1 MKNLVLILLLVIG
14 AKHVQGQEEEGF
26 IITFD
31 SGTNQQVFYYAH
43 SAFDSFSFNYATWL
57 YNDTVNCP
65 NNKWQI
71 GKPDKTVFNAAYSAL
86 HVIVTDTLH
95 PVSPNDT
102 SVFYINVPKWF
113 TMDLESMSFYY
124 KLDVDSGD
132 LAQMDWSGDT
142 GRHWHNILTDTNQL
156 FTFYS
161 GVPDFSISTTGW
173 ANLLL
178 YPVYPNWETL
188 SSLPYYTIR
197 FTFISGSSTLP
208 RDGWM
213 IDNFNA
219 MYPVEAV
226 PDVVK
231 NKSTNIFPNPVS
243 NTLSLSANTPIGTIS
258 ITNAL
263 GQVVFQQNTHDE
275 RVAIDV
281 STFPKGVYYL
291 KVGRSG
297 VKAFLKD

>member
-14 AKHVQGQEEEGF
+14 AMQVYGQEEEGF

-43 SAFDSFSFNYATWL
+43 YAFDSFSFNYATWL
-57 YNDTVNCP
+57 YIDTVNCP

-71 GKPDKTVFNAAYSAL
+71 GKPDKTVFNAAYSAPN
-86 HVIVTDTLH
+86 VIVTDTLH

-113 TMDLESMSFYY
+113 SMDLESMSFYY

-132 LAQMDWSGDT
+132 LALMDWSGDT

-161 GVPDFSISTTGW
+161 GVPDFSVSTLGW

-178 YPVYPNWETL
+178 YPVYPNWDTL
-188 SSLPYYTIR
+188 SSLPYYTLR
-197 FTFISGSSTLP
+197 FSYISGSSALP

-226 PDVVK
+226 PEVVK
-231 NKSTNIFPNPVS
+231 NSSAKLYPNPVT
-243 NTLSLSANTPIGTIS
+243 NTLSLSANVPIGVVSIS
-258 ITNAL
+258 NTL
-263 GQVVFQQNTHDE
+263 GQVVYQQTTQNE
-275 RVAIDV
+275 NVIIDV
-281 STFPKGVYYL
+281 TTFPTGVYYL
-291 KVGRSG
+291 KFGEEG
-297 VKAFLKD
+297 MKAFLKE